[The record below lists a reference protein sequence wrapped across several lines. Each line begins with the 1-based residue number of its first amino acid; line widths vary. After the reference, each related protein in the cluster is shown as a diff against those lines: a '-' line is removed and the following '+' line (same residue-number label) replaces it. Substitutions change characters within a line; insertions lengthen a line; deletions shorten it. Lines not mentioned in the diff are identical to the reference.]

1 VIKYQK
7 IRESLK
13 SIHSCEDHKGFIN
26 LFLRSFEF
34 PDATIKRLELNH
46 NVNHSITYL
55 KNKVLFISTDKLALN
70 VEMDRKKSDYI
81 NDFNMRF
88 ILFFN
93 KNDIFSFDTKTNE
106 SLKTSKKDF
115 YNYFDFF
122 LPLLGQEKIELE
134 NSTSV
139 NIQTA
144 KKIASLYNELVLHP
158 DFYKQF
164 SVKDLNLTIARLL
177 FCFWIDS
184 FNLFGKKN
192 LVQLLSYHTFDNG
205 ENTHTVIED
214 IFNAL
219 GSNSSQ
225 VLSQKILDLP
235 QINTDLFNN
244 QVSVPIF
251 SKKAR
256 KQLIELSALN
266 WSEIDSDLLGL
277 VIESVTDPEDLSGL
291 NNNYTS
297 SANVVKVIGP
307 LFLNDLYEEFERAQK
322 NLNSLINLHEKVVSL
337 RVFDPSCG
345 AGNFLIVSLVELR
358 ALESEI
364 RKKILSFSFNCDS
377 LKNPSVSQFYG
388 IESNHFKV
396 QISRLGLCFMYFQGN
411 DNSSISIDSITRIYN
426 STKILLGNPT
436 RIDWRSFCSP
446 DSKYQVFIVT
456 NPTYKGARKQTS
468 DQKKDI
474 QFVFKDYKGVKNLDY
489 SSCWLYLSSKYIE
502 NANSKA
508 AIVTTNSLTQGEQV
522 GLLWPKIYLHNVEI
536 YFAHTSFKWKT
547 SYQAKTGVT
556 VVIIGLS
563 SLNTIPN
570 KTLYTVNDSFVSN
583 VISPYLTIGTNVIV
597 NKRNKP
603 ISNFPS
609 MPKGNMPYDNGHLIL
624 STDEKNKLVNDY
636 PTSNKYIKKLYGSNE
651 FIKKSERWCIW
662 IEDDDLS
669 EAKQIEPIN
678 IRINNVY
685 KFRINSK
692 DSSARKLASRSHQFR
707 ETNTTSKQ
715 TIIVP
720 SVSSEKR
727 NYIPIGF
734 LDSSCIITNLA
745 FAIYDCES
753 WIFGVLTSH
762 MHNLWI
768 RAVCGSLETRIRY
781 SSSLGYNTFPFPYID
796 SEKRNA
802 IKVCT
807 FDILEEREKYSEK
820 NFSELY
826 NLNTM
831 PEGLKTCHKTL
842 DMLIDQCYREECF
855 YSDEERLNFLF
866 QLYKKENEK
875 SN

>member
-1 VIKYQK
+1 VIKYQT
-7 IRESLK
+7 ICESLK
-13 SIHSCEDHKGFIN
+13 SIHSCEDHKSFVN

-34 PDATIKRLELNH
+34 PEATIKRLELNH
-46 NVNHSITYL
+46 NDNNSITYL

-70 VEMDRKKSDYI
+70 VEMERKKSDYI
-81 NDFNMRF
+81 NNFNLRF

-93 KNDIFSFDTKTNE
+93 KNEIFSFDTKTNE
-106 SLKTSKKDF
+106 SLKTSKRDF

-122 LPLLGQEKIELE
+122 LPLIGQEKIELG

-139 NIQTA
+139 NIETA
-144 KKIASLYNELVLHP
+144 KKIASLYNELILHP
-158 DFYKQF
+158 HFHKQF
-164 SVKDLNLTIARLL
+164 SVEDLNITIARLL

-184 FNLFGKKN
+184 FSLFGKKK
-192 LVQLLSYHTFDNG
+192 LIEILSYHTFESG
-205 ENTHTVIED
+205 RNTNTIIED

-225 VLSQKILDLP
+225 VLSKKILDLP
-235 QINTDLFNN
+235 QINTDLFKN
-244 QVSVPIF
+244 QISVPIF

-266 WSEIDSDLLGL
+266 WSEIDSDFLGL
-277 VIESVTDPEDLSGL
+277 VIESVTDPEDVSGL

-297 SANVVKVIGP
+297 AANVIKVIGP
-307 LFLNDLYEEFERAQK
+307 LFLNDLYEELELAQE
-322 NLNSLINLHEKVVSL
+322 NLNSLKNLHKKVISL

-345 AGNFLIVSLVELR
+345 AGNFLIVSLIELKT
-358 ALESEI
+358 LENEI
-364 RKKILSFSFNCDS
+364 RKKLLSFSFDFDS
-377 LKNPSVSQFYG
+377 LKTPSVSQFYG

-396 QISRLGLCFMYFQGN
+396 QVSILGLCFMYFQGN
-411 DNSSISIDSITRIYN
+411 DKSNISIDSISRIYN
-426 STKILLGNPT
+426 STKILVGNPT
-436 RIDWRSFCSP
+436 RIEWRSFCTS
-446 DSKYQVFIVT
+446 DSQYPVYIVSS
-456 NPTYKGARKQTS
+456 PTYKGARKQTS
-468 DQKKDI
+468 EQKKDM

-489 SSCWLYLSSKYIE
+489 SSCWLYLSSIYIE
-502 NANSKA
+502 NVKSKA
-508 AIVTTNSLTQGEQV
+508 AIVITNSLTQGEQV
-522 GLLWPKIYLHNVEI
+522 GLLWPKIFSHNVEI

-563 SLNTIPN
+563 KLDPTSD
-570 KTLYTVNDSFVSN
+570 KTLYTVNDSFTSN
-583 VISPYLTIGTNVIV
+583 VISPYLTIGTNVII

-603 ISNFPS
+603 ISSFPS

-624 STDEKNKLVNDY
+624 STDEKNNLVSDY
-636 PTSNKYIKKLYGSNE
+636 PSANKYIKKLYGSSE

-662 IEDDDLS
+662 IDDDDL
-669 EAKQIEPIN
+669 AYARQIEPIN

-692 DSSARKLASRSHQFR
+692 DSAARKLASRSHQFR

-715 TIIVP
+715 TIIIP

-781 SSSLGYNTFPFPYID
+781 SSSLGYNTFPFPDIN
-796 SEKRNA
+796 SEQRNA
-802 IKVCT
+802 IKVCV
-807 FDILEEREKYSEK
+807 FNILEEREKSSEK

-826 NLNTM
+826 NINTM
-831 PEGLKTCHKTL
+831 PEDLQTCHETL
-842 DMLIDQCYREECF
+842 DKLIDQCYRKEVF
-855 YSDEERLNFLF
+855 LSDEERLNFLF
-866 QLYKKENEK
+866 NLYKNENEK